1 MSSDTESARYG
12 DTPRKRA
19 RPVKKGKG
27 TSHPVTS
34 RVGKRPRKLGS
45 SAKVDGVAVS
55 AGADAAQRHR
65 DPSLETAMLARRVK
79 VPPIAVD
86 EARNI
91 FASVPDPWT
100 LNALHVDAE
109 HGMEECIRRQRKLVR
124 RLSSYA
130 PVLDRCAVL
139 LQSELDGVDDMLHG
153 RKHALRES
161 LRRVKEARDH
171 IALKLHEKKFEDT
184 VKKYVVAHAAR
195 VEEEDLL
202 RGAAKRRHILPTIGA
217 GYALLDS
224 DCSRETRPPV
234 TVEEKLAR
242 LSKSS
247 NFASRIRNQQVH
259 GDPMAPTSS
268 APAEEDA
275 AANAR
280 HDKNARA
287 PATYADVRRG
297 ITTIVPLAHGIAAHG
312 KEGCVQDA
320 MSSAGLNMGASITNE
335 LSTGVVT
342 EMLVA
347 LGAKRPA
354 VDVVLPDHCPLC
366 RVPMVKGIGE
376 QVLVCPTC
384 HLTKTFLD
392 STAASM
398 AFGEDSVEFNMFQ
411 YRRINHFNDALN
423 ELQGKE
429 KANITQAQLQRIMEQ
444 MYESFGAAAKE
455 KITYAMVRHVIRDKL
470 RMVKCYKHVVL
481 VTSLLSGK
489 PPVQMSPRH
498 ETLARLIFE
507 LMQEPF
513 ERAPFRERH
522 NFLSYP
528 VTLFKICQ
536 MLGLVEFFPML
547 PLLRGEDKLK
557 QQEELFQWICSYR
570 GWKAPPSVLSSVCEQ
585 LPSLA

>member
-1 MSSDTESARYG
+1 MESNESEVVAQVSNEQNKSSKTV
-12 DTPRKRA
+12 RKRSRKEPSTPSTA
-19 RPVKKGKG
+19 QRRKSSKPRRNRNLSGGLNCTERGKG
-27 TSHPVTS
+27 CESTIQRDTSHLPPPGAHVHVPMTKEQTKM
-34 RVGKRPRKLGS
+34 VFN
-45 SAKVDGVAVS
+45 AVPEPW
-55 AGADAAQRHR
+55 ALN
-65 DPSLETAMLARRVK
+65 SLY
-79 VPPIAVD
+79 
-86 EARNI
+86 
-91 FASVPDPWT
+91 
-100 LNALHVDAE
+100 VDAE
-109 HGMEECIRRQRKLVR
+109 IGMEECIRRQRKLVKK
-124 RLSSYA
+124 LPSYL
-130 PVLDRCAVL
+130 PLLDMCIQSLTNELRTVDEV
-139 LQSELDGVDDMLHG
+139 LQSRKKALETALDKAV
-153 RKHALRES
+153 R
-161 LRRVKEARDH
+161 ARDD
-171 IALKLHEKKFEDT
+171 IINKVHEKRFEDT

-202 RGAAKRRHILPTIGA
+202 RGAAKRRHILPTIGT

-234 TVEEKLAR
+234 TVEEKIIRMVKQGTFAGRGRGSLLA
-242 LSKSS
+242 
-247 NFASRIRNQQVH
+247 A
-259 GDPMAPTSS
+259 T
-268 APAEEDA
+268 A
-275 AANAR
+275 AASAIA
-280 HDKNARA
+280 HEGKIAGSA
-287 PATYADVRRG
+287 CQQTSVRRG
-297 ITTIVPLAHGIAAHG
+297 ITTIAGSNRAVGGVL
-312 KEGCVQDA
+312 KSQM
-320 MSSAGLNMGASITNE
+320 MSAPASGLCPVTNE
-335 LSTGVVT
+335 LSAGVVS

-347 LGAKRPA
+347 LGIKRPA
-354 VDVVLPDHCPLC
+354 VDIVLPDHCPLC
-366 RVPMVKGIGE
+366 KVPMVKGIGE

-444 MYESFGAAAKE
+444 MFESFGPVAKE
-455 KITYAMVRHVIRDKL
+455 NITYAMVRHIIRDKL
-470 RMVKCYKHVVL
+470 RMVKCYKHIVL
-481 VTSLLSGK
+481 ITSLLSGR
-489 PPVQMSPRH
+489 PSVQMSPRQ

-570 GWKAPPSVLSSVCEQ
+570 GWKPPPSVLSNAASSEDVDIV
-585 LPSLA
+585 